1 MPQQLIWRLVFLG
14 ALAIAGIIFL
24 QSFWVFKAWNLQDE
38 DFNYKVKLAL
48 RHVAERTSIYTDTN
62 LPKQGLIQRRS
73 SNYYS
78 VNINSS
84 IDANVLEDYLFQE
97 FENVSLYLDFEYAV
111 FDCASDE
118 LLYGNYCQLSDDKKD
133 YNQSKDLPKFDD
145 LIYYFVVKFPSRE
158 SYLLSNMTQSILF
171 SLIALLAISFFIYAI
186 RLIIKQKQLTEL
198 QKDFINN
205 MTHEFKTPIS
215 SIKIASEVL
224 INDKSVQKNNRLVQY
239 AHIIK
244 DQNERLNNQVEKVL
258 NIARVEKNHFELNK
272 VKIDVHKT
280 IEEIVTQENIKMET
294 GQGSIKTDFTNTTAF
309 VLADR
314 LHFTNVISNI
324 IDNARKYKRVE
335 PVEIKVST
343 ETNNDELKISI
354 SDNGIGISEADQKSI
369 FSKFFRVHTGN
380 VHNVKG
386 FGLGLYYVKNI
397 ADEHGWQIDVD
408 SEVDKGT
415 TISLS
420 IKTVNGI

>member
-1 MPQQLIWRLVFLG
+1 MPQRLIWRLVFLG

-48 RHVAERTSIYTDTN
+48 RHVAERTSIYNDTN

-84 IDANVLEDYLFQE
+84 IDANILEDYLIQE
-97 FENVSLYLDFEYAV
+97 FENVSLYTDFEYAV

-118 LLYGNYCQLSDDKKD
+118 LLYGNYCQLDDDKKD
-133 YNQSKDLPKFDD
+133 YGRTEELPKFDD

-158 SYLLSNMTQSILF
+158 SYLLNNMTQSILF

-215 SIKIASEVL
+215 SIKIASDVL
-224 INDKSVQKNNRLVQY
+224 INDDSVKGNNRLNQY

-272 VKIDVHKT
+272 VNIDVEQT
-280 IEEIVTQENIKMET
+280 ISEIVAQENIKIPKGE
-294 GQGSIKTDFTNTTAF
+294 GSIQTDFGPANKF
-309 VLADR
+309 IFADR

-324 IDNARKYKRVE
+324 IDNARKYKSDK
-335 PVEIKVST
+335 PVKIKVGT
-343 ETNNDELKISI
+343 EVVDNQIKISI
-354 SDNGIGISEADQKSI
+354 ADNGMGISEEDQKSI

-397 ADEHGWQIDVD
+397 ADAHGWDIDVN
-408 SEVDKGT
+408 SALEKGT

-420 IKTVNGI
+420 IKTTHGS